1 MTGFSFCLFGVY
13 NMSTKY
19 MALTSRSS
27 RILRS
32 VIDVSTSD
40 QKVTIINK
48 TELMVLAIHEA

>member
-1 MTGFSFCLFGVY
+1 MTGFSFCLIGVY
-13 NMSTKY
+13 NMCTEY

>member
-1 MTGFSFCLFGVY
+1 MC
-13 NMSTKY
+13 TKY